1 MRASSRDKRVTS
13 SSLTTTLL
21 TQEVPCLQEFPEK
34 VTNLIDIP
42 FVLAYGILLLSYL
55 VHWIAA
61 LIGVGTLTV
70 ISLLLGFIIGPILNN
85 CQVIDIRLCLLHNED
100 KRKITL

>member
-1 MRASSRDKRVTS
+1 MRISSRDKRVTS
-13 SSLTTTLL
+13 SSLTMNLL

-61 LIGVGTLTV
+61 LIGVGTLMV
-70 ISLLLGFIIGPILNN
+70 ISLLLGFIIGPISKN
-85 CQVIDIRLCLLHNED
+85 CQVIDILLFAQWHH
-100 KRKITL
+100 LAQL